1 MSFELESVN
10 KVLEFI
16 TYAIGLG
23 GFLYGGWKM
32 IIAPIKKIYKKID
45 NIEENTKSNN
55 KLIHE
60 EIFPVIQSLSK
71 EFSKNSGK
79 SIMDRILR
87 IDDNTRLAELRSK
100 LMASNFLSASMVE
113 FDKSGNLVWANKAFI
128 NFTGLDLDQLKANG
142 WIVCISEDD
151 REHVWGLWRHS
162 IESNIPFESEFNI
175 KNQSTNHTKHV
186 KCTIFPHKSIDS
198 SMENPILGYYGTIV
212 EINS

>member
-1 MSFELESVN
+1 MSFELDNVN
-10 KVLEFI
+10 KILEFTSYI
-16 TYAIGLG
+16 IGLG

-32 IIAPIKKIYKKID
+32 IIKPIKKIYKKID
-45 NIEENTKSNN
+45 NIEESTTVNN
-55 KLIHE
+55 KIIHE

-113 FDKSGNLVWANKAFI
+113 FDKSGNLVWANKAFV
-128 NFTGLDLDQLKANG
+128 NFTGLDLDQLKMNG
-142 WIVCISEDD
+142 WFICIEEDD

-175 KNQSTNHTKHV
+175 KNQTTNLTKHV

>member
-23 GFLYGGWKM
+23 GFIYGGWKM

-113 FDKSGNLVWANKAFI
+113 FDKTGNLVWANKAFI
-128 NFTGLDLDQLKANG
+128 NFTGLDIDQLRMNG
-142 WIVCISEDD
+142 WFVCIDEDD

-175 KNQSTNHTKHV
+175 KNQTTNLTKHV